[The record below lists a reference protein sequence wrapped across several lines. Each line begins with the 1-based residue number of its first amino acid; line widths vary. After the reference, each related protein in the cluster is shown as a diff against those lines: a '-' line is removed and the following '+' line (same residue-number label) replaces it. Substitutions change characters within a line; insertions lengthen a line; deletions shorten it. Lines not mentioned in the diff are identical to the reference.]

1 MAWNSV
7 IGWTSLVV
15 GKEAVKTG
23 SKMAARYSASIGE
36 VLDDA
41 MMEFSRGSLA
51 LFLFRELV
59 LFSKEQIWVDK
70 LGYTLS

>member
-1 MAWNSV
+1 M
-7 IGWTSLVV
+7 

-23 SKMAARYSASIGE
+23 SKIAARYSASIGE

-41 MMEFSRGSLA
+41 MIELSWGSRA

-59 LFSKEQIWVDK
+59 SLQQGNKSGLVVAGIPFLDSVN
-70 LGYTLS
+70 L

>member
-1 MAWNSV
+1 
-7 IGWTSLVV
+7 V

-23 SKMAARYSASIGE
+23 SKIAARYSASIGE

-41 MMEFSRGSLA
+41 MIELSWGSRA

-59 LFSKEQIWVDK
+59 LFSKEQIWV
-70 LGYTLS
+70 GSFRHTLS